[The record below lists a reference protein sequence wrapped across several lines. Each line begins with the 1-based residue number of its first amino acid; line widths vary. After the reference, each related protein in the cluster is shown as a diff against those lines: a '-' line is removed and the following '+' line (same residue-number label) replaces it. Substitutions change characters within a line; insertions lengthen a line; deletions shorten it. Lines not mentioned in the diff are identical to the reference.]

1 MMMMHR
7 AVLTLAAKPIFSPEI
22 AWDAYYIVER
32 AIKVARFSVKEFTLR
47 RTDMNDL
54 VRRLSEREHPVE
66 VSLRPDKTVEA
77 FLRSIERGYVH
88 IRFTN
93 TLGGTELGVQLNRE
107 LSDLKAAESSERSGH
122 VKIVGD
128 LTLDYVPVRCIAD
141 IVLPSLQG
149 TGRLEI
155 ASQSRS
161 HEAIS

>member
-1 MMMMHR
+1 M
-7 AVLTLAAKPIFSPEI
+7 
-22 AWDAYYIVER
+22 Y
-32 AIKVARFSVKEFTLR
+32 
-47 RTDMNDL
+47 DL

-77 FLRSIERGYVH
+77 FLGSIERGYVH

-107 LSDLKAAESSERSGH
+107 LSDLKAAESSEKSGH

-141 IVLPSLQG
+141 IALPSLQG
-149 TGRLEI
+149 TARLEI
-155 ASQSRS
+155 ASQCTKL
-161 HEAIS
+161 